1 MTDDLHEYAEIDS
14 VTKEVDETK
23 APKKRVRVNVRG
35 ALRRVRIVPVLL
47 IALTAIS
54 GGVTV
59 WLYFKQYQ
67 PDQQTDTSVAQ
78 AAVAAASDGTVALLS
93 YGPDTLDKDFAAA
106 RSHLTGDF
114 LSYYDQLSQQT
125 VGPAAKQKSLKTT
138 ARVVRAAVSDL
149 RPNSAVVLVFV
160 DQTTTT
166 KDSPEPTM
174 AASSVLVRM
183 ADINGKWLITKF
195 DPV

>member
-1 MTDDLHEYAEIDS
+1 
-14 VTKEVDETK
+14 
-23 APKKRVRVNVRG
+23 
-35 ALRRVRIVPVLL
+35 VPD
-47 IALTAIS
+47 
-54 GGVTV
+54 
-59 WLYFKQYQ
+59 
-67 PDQQTDTSVAQ
+67 P
-78 AAVAAASDGTVALLS
+78 
-93 YGPDTLDKDFAAA
+93 LDKDFAAA

>member
-1 MTDDLHEYAEIDS
+1 VTDDLHEYAEIDS